1 MRNIFFDLDGTLI
14 NSLKRMYI
22 LFSELVPN
30 NNFSYEKYWDIKK
43 NGADQREVLTR
54 YFNYQD
60 EEIKKVHKKWLLMIE
75 NEKLLEIDQP
85 YNDANFILKNLCKNN
100 NLYIVTAR
108 QSTEKV
114 RKQIKKFDWDKY
126 IIKILVTHQ
135 KDSKFNLITNNVK
148 NIRSTDIMIGDTGE
162 DVETGQKLGVKSY
175 AVTTGNLNRKTLE
188 RYNPNAI
195 YNNLMDF
202 YNDNKTI

>member
-114 RKQIKKFDWDKY
+114 RKQIERTKNKHIFLLRNHHPSPRVNNK
-126 IIKILVTHQ
+126 
-135 KDSKFNLITNNVK
+135 TN
-148 NIRSTDIMIGDTGE
+148 SF
-162 DVETGQKLGVKSY
+162 LGKRLNQNRAAGSRTNFLS
-175 AVTTGNLNRKTLE
+175 VTTFSLSLSLSRSLF
-188 RYNPNAI
+188 
-195 YNNLMDF
+195 D
-202 YNDNKTI
+202 